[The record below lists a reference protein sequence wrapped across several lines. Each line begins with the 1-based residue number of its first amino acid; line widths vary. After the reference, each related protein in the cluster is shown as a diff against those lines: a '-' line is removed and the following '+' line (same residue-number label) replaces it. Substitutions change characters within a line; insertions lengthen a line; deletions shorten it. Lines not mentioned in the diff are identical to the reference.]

1 MNEWQTTSEGSLA
14 DRVEFGRYDLV
25 QKIAHGGMAEIFLAT
40 ERGAPL
46 GTPPV
51 IVKRILPELAHD
63 PQFLGMFVN
72 EAQLAAQMRHPN
84 VVRVV
89 DFGEHRGHLYMVME
103 YVDGLDC
110 WRFSRRLF
118 PWGRNHT
125 ALAVSIMCD
134 VLLALEYVH
143 GMTDVNGHP
152 LHVVH
157 RDISPSNI
165 YLSLDGNVKLG
176 DFGIARI
183 RSRRYRQ
190 TTMIPKGKFGYM
202 APEQVEGRPIDQ
214 RSDIFAAGVVLAEI
228 LIGKKLFSGHSQLG
242 VLLDIRD
249 ARLDTLEQN
258 ADKVEQALLAIIRRA
273 VSREPDGR
281 PQTAGELRDE
291 LLAYLAARAGRPPQS
306 ELADQVRRAVELRS
320 KSVKPDAGQEQTP
333 LTADPF
339 QSRAGRETD
348 LTAMRGSFPT
358 ARPGSDPP
366 EPTGRFPRLGGS
378 FLGDG
383 TPVTLETTPFSAE
396 DHYSARLADGTTVGP
411 TSFAHLVELIYSDKV
426 GPETPVSVDGEVFVP
441 AAERPELARHLPTY
455 TPTRDLTE
463 IETPDRR
470 GLLEMESPSEV
481 VLSLAVRNETGLL
494 GCESGGRRKEVY
506 YRDGHPVYVASNNP
520 AELLGEFLVARSAID
535 RMDLEMALSL
545 LPKYNGHLGDTLIAL
560 GMLSAVD
567 LFNHISAQITFRFDD
582 LLGWKRG
589 NYEFYRGVGCRA
601 DVLEVALDPFA
612 IVRDRLL
619 EQASRIA
626 PFDLLGA
633 MSQALV
639 TPTSAARDLSRR
651 LMLPHDV
658 EQIAGGLRETRKL
671 GDWAASL
678 KNGRSKEN
686 LARGLFV
693 AIETGMWTSDGP
705 QPPWREG
712 A

>member
-1 MNEWQTTSEGSLA
+1 MNDWQTQSEDPLA

-40 ERGAPL
+40 ERDAPI

-51 IVKRILPELAHD
+51 VIKRILPELARD

-72 EAQLAAQMRHPN
+72 EAQLAAQMLHPN
-84 VVRVV
+84 VVRVL

-125 ALAVSIMCD
+125 AIAVSIMCD

-143 GMTDVNGHP
+143 GMTDVNGHA

-165 YLSLDGNVKLG
+165 YLSLEGRVKLG

-202 APEQVEGRPIDQ
+202 APEQVEGRQVDK

-258 ADKVEQALLAIIRRA
+258 ADKIEPVLLSIIRRA
-273 VSREPDGR
+273 VSREPDAR
-281 PQTAGELRDE
+281 PQTAAAFKGE
-291 LLAYLAARAGRPPQS
+291 LLAYLDARTGRPS
-306 ELADQVRRAVELRS
+306 AAELAEQVRRAVELRGT

-339 QSRAGRETD
+339 QGRAGHETD
-348 LTAMRGSFPT
+348 PTAMRRISGSE
-358 ARPGSDPP
+358 PP
-366 EPTGRFPRLGGS
+366 EPTGRVPRLDGS
-378 FLGDG
+378 FLGEG
-383 TPVTLETTPFSAE
+383 TPITLETTPFNAE
-396 DHYSARLADGTTVGP
+396 GHYTARLEGGMTVGP
-411 TSFAHLVELIYSDKV
+411 TSFAHLVELIYSDKI
-426 GPETPVSVDGEVFVP
+426 GPETPISVDGRAFVP
-441 AAERPELARHLPTY
+441 ACERPELARHLPAY
-455 TPTRDLTE
+455 TPTRDLDE

-481 VLSLAVRNETGLL
+481 VLSLAVRGETGLL
-494 GCESGGRRKEVY
+494 VCESESRRKEAY
-506 YRDGHPVYVASNNP
+506 YRDGRPIYVASNDP
-520 AELLGEFLVARSAID
+520 TELLGEFLVSRSAID

-567 LFNHISAQITFRFDD
+567 LFEHISAQIAFRFGD
-582 LLGWKRG
+582 LLGWTTG
-589 NYEFYRGVGCRA
+589 EYEFYRGVGCRA
-601 DVLEVALDPFA
+601 DVLEVPLDAFA
-612 IVRDRLL
+612 IVRGRMID
-619 EQASRIA
+619 EASRIA
-626 PFDLLGA
+626 PFEILAA
-633 MSQALV
+633 MSEALV
-639 TPTSAARDLSRR
+639 TPTSAVRDLSRK
-651 LMLPHDV
+651 LALPRDI
-658 EQIAGGLRETRKL
+658 EQITAGLRETRRL
-671 GDWAASL
+671 GDWSDSL
-678 KNGRSKEN
+678 RDGRSKEN
-686 LARGLFV
+686 LAKGLYV

-705 QPPWREG
+705 SPPWRDRS
-712 A
+712 